1 MNNKVDLRKE
11 LKPLYNPSAKE
22 VTTVD
27 VPR

>member
-11 LKPLYNPSAKE
+11 LKPFYDPSAKR